1 MTNRR
6 VQIFAGPCSIDEK
19 NINEIYEISKME
31 VKSRSGK
38 KQLAITG
45 TRIVGL
51 KSRTEL
57 DNSGFGMGMDYDAY
71 KFNLDILLSGG
82 SSKDFKKMPSAM
94 IAKEIAED
102 TNLSI
107 ATEIMNPLLQL
118 PSYENLFKRGQFLPW
133 NPAVVQ
139 LGWHIET
146 MAKFAQKNGWNI
158 GIKNGKWI
166 GDHLQDAD
174 SDKYAGLTTMEKTWA
189 GLVNY
194 AGKIEHDI
202 VLIHRG
208 VDVPGKGNFRS
219 APVHQIAKR
228 VKKSTKAKLFFD
240 PSHSFGPKLKD
251 KIPEGVLEAL
261 KMKISDSE
269 YLYDGILIEVGT
281 STTDTDQH
289 ISLNELGILVQEIA
303 KFRELHCRVS

>member
-1 MTNRR
+1 MINNS
-6 VQIFAGPCSIDEK
+6 VQIFAGPCSIDDN
-19 NINEIYEISKME
+19 NINEIYEIAKIK

-38 KQLAITG
+38 AELAISG
-45 TRIVGL
+45 TRVVGL

-57 DNSGFGMGMDYDAY
+57 DISGVGMGMDYEAY
-71 KFNLDILLSGG
+71 KYNLDIYLSGG
-82 SSKDFKKMPSAM
+82 SSKEFKGLPSAN
-94 IAKEIAED
+94 IAKEIAD
-102 TNLSI
+102 KTKLKI
-107 ATEIMNPLLQL
+107 ATEIMNPLIQL
-118 PSYENLFKRGQFLPW
+118 PSYENLFEHGDFMPW

-146 MAKFAQKNGWNI
+146 MAKFAKKNGWNI

-194 AGKIEHDI
+194 VGKHNHNV

-228 VKKSTKAKLFFD
+228 VKKSTKTKMFFD

-251 KIPEGVLEAL
+251 KIPQGVIEAL
-261 KMKISDSE
+261 KLKVSEQE
-269 YLYDGILIEVGT
+269 YLYDGVLIEVGT
-281 STTDTDQH
+281 STTDTEQH
-289 ISLNELGILVQEIA
+289 ISLDQLRRLTQEIA
-303 KFRELHCRVS
+303 KFRDLQSREI